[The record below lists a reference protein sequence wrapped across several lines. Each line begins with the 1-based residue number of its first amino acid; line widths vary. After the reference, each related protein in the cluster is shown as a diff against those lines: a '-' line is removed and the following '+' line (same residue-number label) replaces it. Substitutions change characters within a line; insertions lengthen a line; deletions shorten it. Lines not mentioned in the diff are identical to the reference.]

1 MPTKQTIP
9 YSRPSFLHRTAGF
22 LSSALQRWNVYTRS
36 FFIWIPR
43 EPSSCSTT
51 RWEHLLNYAPTDVS
65 NGLDRKPASLF
76 FSFRQ
81 IKGLDQELIKYRNAL
96 KKAKG
101 PTAANIKR
109 RAMET
114 LKRKKMYE
122 GQRDQM
128 AGQQFNIE
136 QTGFAID
143 SIKDTATTV
152 R

>member
-1 MPTKQTIP
+1 MLFSP
-9 YSRPSFLHRTAGF
+9 
-22 LSSALQRWNVYTRS
+22 
-36 FFIWIPR
+36 
-43 EPSSCSTT
+43 C
-51 RWEHLLNYAPTDVS
+51 LLAP
-65 NGLDRKPASLF
+65 
-76 FSFRQ
+76 Q

-136 QTGFAID
+136 QTSFAID

-152 R
+152 GPRSRLLFRQIPMSVPARSVSIFAPRIM

>member
-1 MPTKQTIP
+1 M
-9 YSRPSFLHRTAGF
+9 
-22 LSSALQRWNVYTRS
+22 W
-36 FFIWIPR
+36 
-43 EPSSCSTT
+43 
-51 RWEHLLNYAPTDVS
+51 APVVFVT
-65 NGLDRKPASLF
+65 P
-76 FSFRQ
+76 Q

-109 RAMET
+109 RAMEC

-122 GQRDQM
+122 QQRDQM

-136 QTGFAID
+136 QTSFAID

-152 R
+152 RTCYGWLVADYVSGLRGHAYRSPS

>member
-1 MPTKQTIP
+1 M
-9 YSRPSFLHRTAGF
+9 
-22 LSSALQRWNVYTRS
+22 LSISIAV
-36 FFIWIPR
+36 P
-43 EPSSCSTT
+43 
-51 RWEHLLNYAPTDVS
+51 
-65 NGLDRKPASLF
+65 
-76 FSFRQ
+76 Q

-136 QTGFAID
+136 QTSFAID

-152 R
+152 SQDPLFRQVPFRQPIGSNWFSKNLSLVESTLRFRQGVQPSRVDHAKFFTSSAQVHDFVFCHGGQFF

>member
-1 MPTKQTIP
+1 MATIGP
-9 YSRPSFLHRTAGF
+9 
-22 LSSALQRWNVYTRS
+22 N
-36 FFIWIPR
+36 
-43 EPSSCSTT
+43 
-51 RWEHLLNYAPTDVS
+51 
-65 NGLDRKPASLF
+65 LF
-76 FSFRQ
+76 PHPQ
-81 IKGLDQELIKYRNAL
+81 IKGLDQELIKYRTAL

-101 PTAANIKR
+101 PTAANIKK

-143 SIKDTATTV
+143 SIKDTATTAS
-152 R
+152 RPLRADQLKKT